1 MLRGLIVRRVSLDCG
16 RSCVRSMVASKQTI
30 EIGIGCVSDK
40 HVVLARGV
48 AKTAWIGVM
57 IMCPSGKT

>member
-1 MLRGLIVRRVSLDCG
+1 MLRGLIVRRGSLDCG

-40 HVVLARGV
+40 HVALARGGSKDCLDWSHDHV
-48 AKTAWIGVM
+48 SEW
-57 IMCPSGKT
+57 